1 VPERA
6 VLRLSITLAA
16 GGLIVAGCTGPD
28 TGAPARQPE
37 PAVSVP
43 AAGTGP
49 AAALPLHRYLP
60 TREQETVSRD
70 AEQAAFRQC
79 MARLKFEIPAGPI
92 AADTTD
98 DQRDRYML
106 ADPAVAQAR
115 GYHPDEAEAAAQASV
130 APAPSRPPAHIT
142 AATGR
147 GPSRVNG
154 VEVPEGGCQGE
165 VGARLDSAGDQSA
178 RQFVNDLQRMSWDR
192 SLQDSRVRAVFQAW
206 SACMAEAGFFYR
218 TPRDANN
225 DPAFNTPKAS
235 PEEIRTAVADVRCKQ
250 TTNLVGIWSAAD
262 VGYQQQA
269 VAANQGRLD
278 GIARDIE
285 RRTAAAAALA
295 PDNGR

>member
-6 VLRLSITLAA
+6 VLRLVITLVA
-16 GGLIVAGCTGPD
+16 GGAVVAGCTGPD
-28 TGAPARQPE
+28 AGAPVRQSE
-37 PAVSVP
+37 PAVSLP
-43 AAGTGP
+43 ATGAGP

-60 TREQETVSRD
+60 TREQEAVFLT
-70 AEQAAFRQC
+70 AQQQTFRQC
-79 MARLKFEIPAGPI
+79 MARLKFEIPAEPGP
-92 AADTTD
+92 ADTAED
-98 DQRDRYML
+98 LRDRYML
-106 ADPAVAQAR
+106 TDPAVARAR
-115 GYHPDEAEAAAQASV
+115 GYHPDEAEAAAQASA

-165 VGARLDSAGDQSA
+165 AGARLDSAGDQSA

-192 SLQDSRVRAVFQAW
+192 SLQDSRVRAVFRAW
-206 SACMAEAGFFYR
+206 SACMAEAGFLYR
-218 TPRDANN
+218 TPRDTNN
-225 DPAFNTPKAS
+225 DPAFNTPTAS

-250 TTNLVGIWSAAD
+250 TTNLVGIWSAVD

-285 RRTAAAAALA
+285 RRTATAAALA